1 MKRDTRRRIF
11 DFAVWLAGAF
21 FLAAL
26 AVDAAAGERRAAA
39 PSDPAW
45 RSECGSCHVAY
56 PPQLLAASSWRAIM
70 QDLGRHFGTDASVDG
85 ATAASI
91 LAFLEA
97 HAGPDGGKRGSA
109 GVTRI
114 TETRWFG
121 REHAELA
128 PAVWSRKE
136 VGSKANCAACHRDAD
151 RGDYGERTVRVP
163 R

>member
-1 MKRDTRRRIF
+1 MKRETQRRIF
-11 DFAVWLAGAF
+11 DLAVWLVGAF

-26 AVDAAAGERRAAA
+26 AVDAAAGERRVLAA
-39 PSDPAW
+39 SDPVW
-45 RSECGSCHVAY
+45 RSECGGCHVAY

-70 QDLGRHFGTDASVDG
+70 QGLDRHFGADASLDG

-97 HAGPDGGKRGSA
+97 NAGPDGGKRGSA

-121 REHAELA
+121 HEHAELA
-128 PAVWSRKE
+128 PAVWSRKG
-136 VGSKANCAACHRDAD
+136 VVSRANCAACHRDAD
-151 RGDYGERTVRVP
+151 RGDFSERTVRVP